1 MAPEQDK
8 PVVLQNLG
16 YIANVSGSLD
26 KDIYDISSSEVEQP
40 REALRRK
47 RNTVKLLGAKTI
59 SSEIHDSRKSIS
71 KKNFGVS
78 EVAKNKREP
87 KRNLLKSTQHGS
99 VDENTRNED
108 RRILPDLNTSEKKV
122 AIVEI
127 PSLNLGQI
135 PKLEKAHKSHKQ
147 ERGDELGIVANTS
160 KIGKRQYTK
169 SAARLKRMMSPIIEI
184 QCLDPEP
191 TSISPSLHSS
201 KAQVTHPQNSSSKLL
216 EPSKENIKSILSP
229 TKRKD
234 HQKKKN
240 VVFKIGEDLDLGFKD
255 LPVGKGTNKQ
265 QIEINS
271 INKAGDKAFVDIS
284 EPEDD
289 TACEVCR
296 RYDVEKNNPMLL
308 CDGCDSGYHVKCI
321 GLSKEPETEMW
332 FCHICKSRV
341 SHTQRHDLGHVE
353 PVDCFPQIENFDNI
367 LMCHQRDILDR
378 LTGRKLIKLKGLED
392 EILKVRQIIE
402 NTILAGEGNSML
414 IVGARGTGKTALVES
429 VISEVSKL
437 HRKNFHVVRLNGLI
451 HTDDKIALKEIW
463 RQLGR
468 EMDVFDEPT
477 GRPSNHADI
486 FASLLA
492 LLSHPSEISG
502 TDSNQTATSVIF
514 VMDEFDLFTSHYRQ
528 ILLYNLFDIAQARK
542 APIAILGLTTKV
554 DVAEN
559 LEKRVKSRFSHRF
572 VYLSLPRSLS
582 AFWEIC
588 KEGLMVSETMEK
600 NTSLLDHAAG
610 SQEFKSY
617 WKNMIQ
623 NLYFKDEAFIQHIQA
638 IYYQTK
644 SVSTFFNS
652 CILPIANLSSRNPI
666 LRGESFVSILMPLSE
681 PDSKLQILQGLSEL
695 ELALLICAA
704 RLDIILDT
712 DTCNFAMAYDEYIS
726 LASRHKIMASSSGV
740 VAIGSSFKIWGRDIS
755 ISAWEKLADYELLVP
770 AGYGG
775 NQGKY
780 LGASEQ
786 MWRVDV
792 GLEEI
797 AGSVESLGGIMSK
810 WCKEI

>member
-1 MAPEQDK
+1 M
-8 PVVLQNLG
+8 
-16 YIANVSGSLD
+16 ANVTGSLD
-26 KDIYDISSSEVEQP
+26 KDIYDISSSEAEQP
-40 REALRRK
+40 REAFRRK
-47 RNTVKLLGAKTI
+47 GNTIKLSSSKVI
-59 SSEIHDSRKSIS
+59 SNEIHDSRKSIS
-71 KKNFGVS
+71 KKNVGVS
-78 EVAKNKREP
+78 EVAKNKRGP
-87 KRNLLKSTQHGS
+87 KKNLLKSTQLGS
-99 VDENTRNED
+99 IHENTDNEE
-108 RRILPDLNTSEKKV
+108 RRTSPDLNTNEKKV

-135 PKLEKAHKSHKQ
+135 PKLEKAYQSHKQ
-147 ERGDELGIVANTS
+147 DRKDELGIVANTS
-160 KIGKRQYTK
+160 KMGRKQYSK
-169 SAARLKRMMSPIIEI
+169 SATRSKRKMSPIIEI
-184 QCLDPEP
+184 QCVEPEP
-191 TSISPSLHSS
+191 TAISPSLHPS
-201 KAQVTHPQNSSSKLL
+201 KAQVTHPQKSPSKLL
-216 EPSKENIKSILSP
+216 EPSTENIKSILSP

-240 VVFKIGEDLDLGFKD
+240 VVFKIREDLDLGFKD
-255 LPVGKGTNKQ
+255 LPVGKGANKQHEELNSKIDSTNK
-265 QIEINS
+265 
-271 INKAGDKAFVDIS
+271 GGVRAFIDIS
-284 EPEDD
+284 GPEDD

-353 PVDCFPQIENFDNI
+353 SVDCFPQIENFDNI

-392 EILKVRQIIE
+392 EVLKVRQIIE

-414 IVGARGTGKTALVES
+414 VVGARGTGKTALVES
-429 VISEVSKL
+429 VISEVSEL

-588 KEGLMVSETMEK
+588 KEGLMVPETVDN

-610 SQEFKSY
+610 SQEFKTY
-617 WKNMIQ
+617 WNNQIE
-623 NLYFKDEAFIQHIQA
+623 NLYFKDGAFIQHIQA

-652 CILPIANLSSRNPI
+652 CILPIANLSSKNPI

-681 PDSKLQILQGLSEL
+681 PDSKLHILQGLSEL

-712 DTCNFAMAYDEYIS
+712 DTCNFAMAYDEYSS
-726 LASRHKIMASSSGV
+726 LACRHKIMASSSGV
-740 VAIGSSFKIWGRDIS
+740 VAIGSSFKIWGRDVS

-786 MWRVDV
+786 MWRADI

-797 AGSVESLGGIMSK
+797 AGSVEGLGGIMSK